1 MLTSKILELLLRVQR
16 AGFVVNFGTVQCVI
30 GPGSNIRQFDHATS
44 GDKPIKC
51 VEVSAQTVV
60 LPEHAAPVLF
70 PSFTESRSMTEM
82 PADCGRIAA
91 PDSDLFSDILCEPDT
106 IVLVLGEP
114 DEQVYG
120 RSLFGCGFLR
130 SYIG

>member
-1 MLTSKILELLLRVQR
+1 MLTSEILELLSQAPLT
-16 AGFVVNFGTVQCVI
+16 GFVVNFGVVQCAI
-30 GPGSNIRQFDHATS
+30 GPDSKIQKFDHTTS
-44 GDKPIKC
+44 DSKTLKCIK
-51 VEVSAQTVV
+51 VSAQTVV

-91 PDSDLFSDILCEPDT
+91 PDTDLFSDIPCEPDT

-114 DEQVYG
+114 NERVYG
-120 RSLFGCGFLR
+120 RSLSGCGFLR
-130 SYIG
+130 SSV